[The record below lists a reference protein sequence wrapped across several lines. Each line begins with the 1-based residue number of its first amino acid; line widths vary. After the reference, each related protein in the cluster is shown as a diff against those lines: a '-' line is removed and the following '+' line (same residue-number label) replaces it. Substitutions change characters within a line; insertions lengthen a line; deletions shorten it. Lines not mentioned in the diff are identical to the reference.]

1 MHTLLVMLD
10 VKSPVL
16 QMTIPSIA
24 IILFTFFFVLQAND
38 MLYLN
43 AYAISSSLIWN
54 HLITCVFM
62 SFFSVFELITYCI
75 CMLVHE

>member
-1 MHTLLVMLD
+1 MLD

-38 MLYLN
+38 MFYLN

-54 HLITCVFM
+54 HLITCVCLYVI
-62 SFFSVFELITYCI
+62 FFCI
-75 CMLVHE
+75 PTHNLLHLYASS